1 MPSPKRKFGDVGEK
15 IAEKY
20 LLEKGYAI
28 IDRNYQKK
36 YGEIDIVA
44 KKNGLLVFVEV
55 KARDM
60 KHVHNF
66 LPEQSV
72 NKSKIQKLKK
82 ICQVYLL
89 EKHYGPHQRW
99 QIDII
104 AISIDFDTKKAR
116 VKHIENAVWE
126 KQY

>member
-1 MPSPKRKFGDVGEK
+1 MPSPKRRFGDAGEK

-20 LLEKGYAI
+20 LREKRYEI
-28 IDRNYQKK
+28 IDRNYRKP
-36 YGEIDIVA
+36 YGEIDLIA
-44 KKNGLLVFVEV
+44 KKDRMLVFIEV
-55 KARDM
+55 KTRDM

-72 NKSKIQKLKK
+72 NRSKTRKIKK
-82 ICQVYLL
+82 VCQVYLL
-89 EKHYGPHQRW
+89 EKHYSPDQEW

-104 AISIDFDTKKAR
+104 AISIDIDAKKAR
-116 VKHIENAVWE
+116 VKHMENAVWE

>member
-20 LLEKGYAI
+20 LAEKQYTI
-28 IDRNYQKK
+28 IDRNYSKR

-44 KKNGLLVFVEV
+44 KKDSLLVFIEV
-55 KARDM
+55 KTRNM
-60 KHVHNF
+60 KHAQNF

-72 NKSKIQKLKK
+72 NKLKIRKLKK

-89 EKHYGPHQRW
+89 EKRYNPNQEWR
-99 QIDII
+99 IDII
-104 AISIDFDTKKAR
+104 AISIDMESKKAR
-116 VKHIENAVWE
+116 VKHMENAVWE

>member
-1 MPSPKRKFGDVGEK
+1 MPSPKRKFGDAGEK

-20 LLEKGYAI
+20 LTEKGYVI
-28 IDRNYQKK
+28 IDRNYSKR

-44 KKNGLLVFVEV
+44 KKRSLLVFIEV
-55 KARDM
+55 KTRDM
-60 KHVHNF
+60 KHVHSF

-72 NKSKIQKLKK
+72 NRSKTRKIKK
-82 ICQVYLL
+82 VCQAYLL
-89 EKHYGPHQRW
+89 EKHYGPNQEW

-104 AISIDFDTKKAR
+104 AISIDIDSHKAR
-116 VKHIENAVWE
+116 VKHMENAVWD